1 MKKSTKIVLITAA
14 ALIVLGIIISSI
26 SLKDGANI
34 EVRREDGST
43 NSVGEMINE
52 AIDKAGSYVME
63 QIDAANVTG
72 SGDYVGE
79 RSWNEVS
86 ADNTY
91 SVAADGVSSLNL
103 AWIAGI
109 VEIVPVSG
117 DEIKI
122 SETCENSLDDE
133 TALCWRVE
141 NGRLEIKYSARRD
154 ELPVKYLR
162 IGLPETIELED
173 VAVDMTTS
181 SISAEGMTMEK
192 LSVSSVSGNVIFRNC
207 TIGTVTAETVSGEVQ
222 IGMRNADAKLKI
234 NTVSGNVSLLVP
246 EGMQPSVRFSSVSG
260 DMVHSIDCTMSEN
273 AAFSVDTVSGNL
285 QIVAEKYE

>member
-52 AIDKAGSYVME
+52 AVDKAGSYVME

-122 SETCENSLDDE
+122 SETCENPLDDG

-141 NGRLEIKYSARRD
+141 NGTLEIKYSARRD

-192 LSVSSVSGNVIFRNC
+192 LSVSSVSG
-207 TIGTVTAETVSGEVQ
+207 
-222 IGMRNADAKLKI
+222 
-234 NTVSGNVSLLVP
+234 
-246 EGMQPSVRFSSVSG
+246 
-260 DMVHSIDCTMSEN
+260 DMVHSIDCTVSEN
-273 AAFSVDTVSGNL
+273 AAFSVDTVSGDL

>member
-207 TIGTVTAETVSGEVQ
+207 TVGTVTAETVSGEVQ
-222 IGMRNADAKLKI
+222 IGMRNADAKLKV

-260 DMVHSIDCTMSEN
+260 DMVHSIDCIVSEN
-273 AAFSVDTVSGNL
+273 AAFSVDTVSGDL
-285 QIVAEKYE
+285 QIAAEKYE

>member
-52 AIDKAGSYVME
+52 AVDKAGSYIME
-63 QIDAANVTG
+63 QIDDANVTG

-91 SVAADGVSSLNL
+91 SVAAEGVSSLSI

-162 IGLPETIELED
+162 IELPETVEFED

-222 IGMRNADAKLKI
+222 IGMRNADAKLKV

-260 DMVHSIDCTMSEN
+260 DMVHSIDCTVSEN
-273 AAFSVDTVSGNL
+273 AAFSVDSVSGDL

>member
-122 SETCENSLDDE
+122 SETCENPLDDE

-260 DMVHSIDCTMSEN
+260 DMVHSIDCTVSEN
-273 AAFSVDTVSGNL
+273 AAFSVDTVSGDL

>member
-52 AIDKAGSYVME
+52 AVDKAGSYVME

-222 IGMRNADAKLKI
+222 IGMRNADAKLKV

-260 DMVHSIDCTMSEN
+260 DMVHSIDFTVSEN
-273 AAFSVDTVSGNL
+273 AAFSVDTVSGDL

>member
-52 AIDKAGSYVME
+52 AVDKAGSYIME
-63 QIDAANVTG
+63 QIDDANVTG

-117 DEIKI
+117 DGIKI
-122 SETCENSLDDE
+122 SETCENPLDDE

-162 IGLPETIELED
+162 IELPETVEFED

-207 TIGTVTAETVSGEVQ
+207 TVGTVVAETVSGEVQ

-260 DMVHSIDCTMSEN
+260 DMVHSIDCTVSEN
-273 AAFSVDTVSGNL
+273 AAFSVDSVSGDL

>member
-260 DMVHSIDCTMSEN
+260 DMVHSIDCTVSEN
-273 AAFSVDTVSGNL
+273 TAFSVDTVSGNL

>member
-122 SETCENSLDDE
+122 SETCENPLGDE
-133 TALCWRVE
+133 TALWWRVE

-181 SISAEGMTMEK
+181 SISAEGLTVKK
-192 LSVSSVSGNVIFRNC
+192 LTVDSVSGNLIFRNC
-207 TIGTVTAETVSGEVQ
+207 TVGTVVAETVSGEVQ
-222 IGMRNADAKLKI
+222 IGMRNADAKLKV

-260 DMVHSIDCTMSEN
+260 DMVHSIDCTVSEN
-273 AAFSVDTVSGNL
+273 AAFSVDTVSGDL
-285 QIVAEKYE
+285 QIAVEKYE

>member
-52 AIDKAGSYVME
+52 AVDKAGSYVME

-260 DMVHSIDCTMSEN
+260 DMVHSIDCTVSEN

>member
-52 AIDKAGSYVME
+52 AVDKAGSYVME

-122 SETCENSLDDE
+122 SETCENPLDDE

-162 IGLPETIELED
+162 IGLPETIELGD

-222 IGMRNADAKLKI
+222 IGMRNADAKLKV

-260 DMVHSIDCTMSEN
+260 DMVHSIDCTVSEN

>member
-122 SETCENSLDDE
+122 SETCENPLDHE

-207 TIGTVTAETVSGEVQ
+207 TVGTVAAETVSGEVQ

-260 DMVHSIDCTMSEN
+260 DMVHSIDCTVSEN
-273 AAFSVDTVSGNL
+273 AAFSVDTVSGDL

>member
-207 TIGTVTAETVSGEVQ
+207 TIGTVTAEPVSGEVQ

-260 DMVHSIDCTMSEN
+260 DMVHSIDCTVSEN
-273 AAFSVDTVSGNL
+273 TAFSVDTVSGNL

>member
-52 AIDKAGSYVME
+52 AVDKAGSYVME

-122 SETCENSLDDE
+122 SETCENPLDDG

-141 NGRLEIKYSARRD
+141 NGRLEIKYCR
-154 ELPVKYLR
+154 
-162 IGLPETIELED
+162 
-173 VAVDMTTS
+173 S
-181 SISAEGMTMEK
+181 SICASGFRRR
-192 LSVSSVSGNVIFRNC
+192 LSLR
-207 TIGTVTAETVSGEVQ
+207 
-222 IGMRNADAKLKI
+222 
-234 NTVSGNVSLLVP
+234 
-246 EGMQPSVRFSSVSG
+246 
-260 DMVHSIDCTMSEN
+260 MSR
-273 AAFSVDTVSGNL
+273 
-285 QIVAEKYE
+285 

>member
-1 MKKSTKIVLITAA
+1 
-14 ALIVLGIIISSI
+14 
-26 SLKDGANI
+26 
-34 EVRREDGST
+34 
-43 NSVGEMINE
+43 MINE
-52 AIDKAGSYVME
+52 AVDKAGSYVME

-122 SETCENSLDDE
+122 SETCENPLDDG

-154 ELPVKYLR
+154 KLPVKYLR
-162 IGLPETIELED
+162 IGLPETIELEN

>member
-1 MKKSTKIVLITAA
+1 MKKSTKTVLITAA

-52 AIDKAGSYVME
+52 AVDKAGSYIME
-63 QIDAANVTG
+63 QIDDANITG
-72 SGDYVGE
+72 SGDYIGV

-86 ADNTY
+86 ADNAY
-91 SVAADGVSSLNL
+91 SVPAEGVSSLSI
-103 AWIAGI
+103 AWIAGA

-141 NGRLEIKYSARRD
+141 NGTLEIKYSARRD

-162 IGLPETIELED
+162 IELPETVEFED

-181 SISAEGMTMEK
+181 GVSAEGLTVKK
-192 LSVSSVSGNVIFRNC
+192 LTVGSVSGNLIFRNC
-207 TIGTVTAETVSGEVQ
+207 TVGTVVAETVSGEVQ
-222 IGMRNADAKLKI
+222 IDMRNADAKLKI

-246 EGMQPSVRFSSVSG
+246 EGTQPSVRFSSVSG
-260 DMVHSIDCTMSEN
+260 DMVHSIDCTVSEN
-273 AAFSVDTVSGNL
+273 AAFSVDTVSGDL
-285 QIVAEKYE
+285 QIAAEKYE

>member
-122 SETCENSLDDE
+122 SETCENPLRDE

-181 SISAEGMTMEK
+181 SISAEGLTVKK
-192 LSVSSVSGNVIFRNC
+192 LTVDSVSGNLIFRNC
-207 TIGTVTAETVSGEVQ
+207 TVGTVVAETVSGEVQ
-222 IGMRNADAKLKI
+222 IGMRNADAKLKV

-260 DMVHSIDCTMSEN
+260 DMVHSIDCTVSEN
-273 AAFSVDTVSGNL
+273 AAFSVDTVSGDL
-285 QIVAEKYE
+285 QIAVEKYE

>member
-207 TIGTVTAETVSGEVQ
+207 TVGTVTAETVSGEVQ
-222 IGMRNADAKLKI
+222 IGMRNADAKLKV

-260 DMVHSIDCTMSEN
+260 DMVHSIDCTVSEN
-273 AAFSVDTVSGNL
+273 AAFSVDTVSGDL
-285 QIVAEKYE
+285 QIAAEKYE

>member
-52 AIDKAGSYVME
+52 AVDKAGSYIME

-162 IGLPETIELED
+162 IELPETIELED

-260 DMVHSIDCTMSEN
+260 DMVHSIDCTVSEN
-273 AAFSVDTVSGNL
+273 AAFSVDTVSGDL
-285 QIVAEKYE
+285 QIAVEKYE

>member
-34 EVRREDGST
+34 EVRREDVST

-52 AIDKAGSYVME
+52 AVDKAGSYVME

-72 SGDYVGE
+72 SGDYIGE

-86 ADNTY
+86 ADNAY
-91 SVAADGVSSLNL
+91 SVPAEGVSSLSI
-103 AWIAGI
+103 AWIAGD
-109 VEIVPVSG
+109 G
-117 DEIKI
+117 A
-122 SETCENSLDDE
+122 
-133 TALCWRVE
+133 ALCWRVE

-222 IGMRNADAKLKI
+222 IRMRNADAKLKI

-246 EGMQPSVRFSSVSG
+246 E
-260 DMVHSIDCTMSEN
+260 E
-273 AAFSVDTVSGNL
+273 AA
-285 QIVAEKYE
+285 A

>member
-52 AIDKAGSYVME
+52 AVDKAGSYVME

-122 SETCENSLDDE
+122 SETCENPLDAG

-207 TIGTVTAETVSGEVQ
+207 TVGTVTAETVSGEVQ

-260 DMVHSIDCTMSEN
+260 DMVHSIDCTVSEN

>member
-52 AIDKAGSYVME
+52 AVDKAGSYVME

-122 SETCENSLDDE
+122 SETCENPLDDE

-207 TIGTVTAETVSGEVQ
+207 TVGTVTAETVSGEVQ
-222 IGMRNADAKLKI
+222 IGMRNADAKLKV

-246 EGMQPSVRFSSVSG
+246 EGMQPSVRFSSISG

-273 AAFSVDTVSGNL
+273 AAFSVDTVSGDL

>member
-1 MKKSTKIVLITAA
+1 MKKSTKIILITAA

-52 AIDKAGSYVME
+52 AVDKAGSYVME
-63 QIDAANVTG
+63 QINTSDVTG

-86 ADNTY
+86 ADNAY
-91 SVAADGVSSLNL
+91 SVPSEGVSSMSI

-117 DEIKI
+117 DEIRI
-122 SETCENSLDDE
+122 SETCETTLNDE

-162 IGLPETIELED
+162 IELPETIEFED
-173 VAVDMTTS
+173 VAVGLTTS

-207 TIGTVTAETVSGEVQ
+207 TVGAVTAETVSGEVQ
-222 IGMRNADAKLKI
+222 IGMRNADAKLKV
-234 NTVSGNVSLLVP
+234 NTVSGNVALLVP
-246 EGMQPSVRFSSVSG
+246 EGMQPSVQFSSVSG
-260 DMVHSIDCTMSEN
+260 DMVHSIDCTVSEN
-273 AAFSVDTVSGNL
+273 AAFSVDTVSGDL

>member
-63 QIDAANVTG
+63 QIDAANVTE

-109 VEIVPVSG
+109 VEIVPVSV

-260 DMVHSIDCTMSEN
+260 DMVHSIDCTVSEN
-273 AAFSVDTVSGNL
+273 AAFSVDTVSGDL
-285 QIVAEKYE
+285 QIAAEKYE

>member
-52 AIDKAGSYVME
+52 AVDKAGSYVME

-222 IGMRNADAKLKI
+222 IGMRNADAKLKV

-260 DMVHSIDCTMSEN
+260 DRVHSIDCTVSEN

>member
-43 NSVGEMINE
+43 SSVGEMINE

-122 SETCENSLDDE
+122 SETCENPLDDE

-260 DMVHSIDCTMSEN
+260 DMVHSIDCTVSEN
-273 AAFSVDTVSGNL
+273 AAFSVDTVSGDL
-285 QIVAEKYE
+285 QIAAEKYE

>member
-122 SETCENSLDDE
+122 SETCENPLDDE

-162 IGLPETIELED
+162 IELPETVEFED

-207 TIGTVTAETVSGEVQ
+207 TVGTVVAETVSGEVQ

-260 DMVHSIDCTMSEN
+260 DMVHSIDCTVSEN
-273 AAFSVDTVSGNL
+273 AAFSVDSVSGDL

>member
-1 MKKSTKIVLITAA
+1 MKKSTKNVLITAA

-52 AIDKAGSYVME
+52 AVDKAGSYVME

-122 SETCENSLDDE
+122 SETCENPLDDG

-141 NGRLEIKYSARRD
+141 NGTLEIKYSAPRD
-154 ELPVKYLR
+154 EMPVKYLR

-207 TIGTVTAETVSGEVQ
+207 TIGTVTA
-222 IGMRNADAKLKI
+222 
-234 NTVSGNVSLLVP
+234 
-246 EGMQPSVRFSSVSG
+246 
-260 DMVHSIDCTMSEN
+260 
-273 AAFSVDTVSGNL
+273 
-285 QIVAEKYE
+285 

>member
-52 AIDKAGSYVME
+52 AVDKAGSYVME

-86 ADNTY
+86 ADNAY
-91 SVAADGVSSLNL
+91 SVPSEGVSSMSI

-117 DEIKI
+117 DEIRI
-122 SETCENSLDDE
+122 SETCETTLNDE

-162 IGLPETIELED
+162 IELPETVEFED
-173 VAVDMTTS
+173 VAADMTTS
-181 SISAEGMTMEK
+181 SISAEGMTMKK

-207 TIGTVTAETVSGEVQ
+207 TVGTVTAETVSGEVQ
-222 IGMRNADAKLKI
+222 IGMRNADAKLKV
-234 NTVSGNVSLLVP
+234 NTVSGNVALLVP
-246 EGMQPSVRFSSVSG
+246 EGMQPSVQFSSVSG
-260 DMVHSIDCTMSEN
+260 DMVHSIDCTVSEN
-273 AAFSVDTVSGNL
+273 AAFSIETVSGDL

>member
-52 AIDKAGSYVME
+52 AVDKAGSYVME

-207 TIGTVTAETVSGEVQ
+207 TVGTVTAETVSGEVQ

-260 DMVHSIDCTMSEN
+260 DMVHSIDCTVSEN

>member
-14 ALIVLGIIISSI
+14 ALIVLGITISSI

-43 NSVGEMINE
+43 NSVGKMINE

-260 DMVHSIDCTMSEN
+260 DMVHSIDCTVSEN

>member
-52 AIDKAGSYVME
+52 AVDKAGSYVME

-122 SETCENSLDDE
+122 SETCENPLDDE

-222 IGMRNADAKLKI
+222 IGMRNADAKLKV

-260 DMVHSIDCTMSEN
+260 DMVHSIDCTVSEN
-273 AAFSVDTVSGNL
+273 AAFSVDTVSGDL

>member
-43 NSVGEMINE
+43 NSVEEMINE

-109 VEIVPVSG
+109 VEIVPLSG

-122 SETCENSLDDE
+122 SETCENPLDDE

-260 DMVHSIDCTMSEN
+260 DMVHSIDCTVSEN
-273 AAFSVDTVSGNL
+273 AAFSVDTVSGDL
-285 QIVAEKYE
+285 QIAAEKYE

>member
-52 AIDKAGSYVME
+52 AVDKAGSYVME

-86 ADNTY
+86 ADNAY
-91 SVAADGVSSLNL
+91 SVPAEGVSSMSI

-117 DEIKI
+117 DEIRI
-122 SETCENSLDDE
+122 SETCETTLNDE

-141 NGRLEIKYSARRD
+141 NGRLEIKYSARHD

-181 SISAEGMTMEK
+181 SISAEGLTMK
-192 LSVSSVSGNVIFRNC
+192 SLTVGSVSGNVIFRNC
-207 TIGTVTAETVSGEVQ
+207 TVGTVTAETVSGEVQ
-222 IGMRNADAKLKI
+222 IGMRNADAKLKV
-234 NTVSGNVSLLVP
+234 NTVSGNVALLVP
-246 EGMQPSVRFSSVSG
+246 EGMQPSVQFSSVSG
-260 DMVHSIDCTMSEN
+260 DMVHSIDCTVSEN
-273 AAFSVDTVSGNL
+273 AAFSIETVSGDL

>member
-1 MKKSTKIVLITAA
+1 MKRSTKIVLITAA

-72 SGDYVGE
+72 SGDYIGE

-222 IGMRNADAKLKI
+222 IGMRNADAKLKV

-260 DMVHSIDCTMSEN
+260 NMVHSIDCTVSEN
-273 AAFSVDTVSGNL
+273 AAFSVDTVSGDL
-285 QIVAEKYE
+285 QIAAEKYE

>member
-109 VEIVPVSG
+109 VEIVPVSV

-207 TIGTVTAETVSGEVQ
+207 TVGTVTAETVSGEVQ
-222 IGMRNADAKLKI
+222 IGMRNADAKLKV

-260 DMVHSIDCTMSEN
+260 DMVHSIDCTVSEN
-273 AAFSVDTVSGNL
+273 AAFSVDTVSGDL

>member
-207 TIGTVTAETVSGEVQ
+207 TIGTVTAETVSGEVH

-260 DMVHSIDCTMSEN
+260 DMVHSIDCTVSEN
-273 AAFSVDTVSGNL
+273 AAFSVDTVSGDL
-285 QIVAEKYE
+285 QIAAEKYE

>member
-52 AIDKAGSYVME
+52 AVDKAGSYVME
-63 QIDAANVTG
+63 QINTSDVTG

-86 ADNTY
+86 ADNAY
-91 SVAADGVSSLNL
+91 SVPSEGVSSMSS

-117 DEIKI
+117 DEIRI
-122 SETCENSLDDE
+122 SETCETTLNDE

-162 IGLPETIELED
+162 IELPETIEFED
-173 VAVDMTTS
+173 VAADMTTS
-181 SISAEGMTMEK
+181 SISAEGLTMKK

-207 TIGTVTAETVSGEVQ
+207 TVGTVVAETVSGEVQ
-222 IGMRNADAKLKI
+222 IGMRNADAKLKV

-246 EGMQPSVRFSSVSG
+246 EGMQPSVQFSSVSG
-260 DMVHSIDCTMSEN
+260 DMVHSIDCTVSEN
-273 AAFSVDTVSGNL
+273 AAFSIETVSGDL
-285 QIVAEKYE
+285 QIVAEKSE

>member
-43 NSVGEMINE
+43 NSVGKMINE

-260 DMVHSIDCTMSEN
+260 DMVHSIDCTVSEN
-273 AAFSVDTVSGNL
+273 AAFSVDTVSGDM
-285 QIVAEKYE
+285 QIAAEKYE

>member
-43 NSVGEMINE
+43 NSVEEMINE

-109 VEIVPVSG
+109 VEIVPLSG

-122 SETCENSLDDE
+122 SETCENPLDDE

-207 TIGTVTAETVSGEVQ
+207 TVGTVTAETVSGEVQ

-260 DMVHSIDCTMSEN
+260 DMVHSIDCTVSEN
-273 AAFSVDTVSGNL
+273 AAFSVDTVSGDL
-285 QIVAEKYE
+285 QIAAEKYE